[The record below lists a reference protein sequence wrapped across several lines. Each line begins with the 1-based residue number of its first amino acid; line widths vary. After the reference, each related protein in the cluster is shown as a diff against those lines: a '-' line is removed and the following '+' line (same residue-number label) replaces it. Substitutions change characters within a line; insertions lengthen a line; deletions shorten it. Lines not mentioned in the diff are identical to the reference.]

1 MALCGALGMAL
12 ISRAAA
18 HTASMVDLD
27 FLLDTA
33 ATLIRIPSWN
43 RDESAAQRAVARVMS
58 GIGLKTDEWTI
69 DLPLVQG
76 HPAASW
82 EIDRTE
88 ALGLVGTLEG
98 EGSGPTLI
106 LNGHV
111 DVVPPGDEHLW
122 TYPPFEPV
130 VEDGRLYGRGSLD
143 MKAQIAAGLAALKA
157 VSDSGVT
164 QTGSVRLQSVIGE
177 EDGGI
182 GTLATILHGGGA
194 DGAIVMEP
202 TALTIAPVQAGCINF
217 RLRVAGHAAHGAVR
231 DEGVSAFEK
240 AFHIYAAVQALEALR
255 NEGHE
260 ADPMFA
266 SYPTPFP
273 ISIGT
278 MAGGDWAS
286 SVPDHLAMEG
296 RLGIRPDESPD
307 AARAEF
313 EAAVAEAANADDF
326 LRDHPPVVEWWGGR
340 FLPSQTPLDH
350 ALVRSLSASVR
361 EELDT
366 DAVLQGVTFGA
377 DAGLLQHVGN
387 TPVVLFGAGDIRRAH
402 RPDEF
407 VEIDQLETMART
419 LARTIVRFCG
429 EA

>member
-1 MALCGALGMAL
+1 MNNPRPGTG
-12 ISRAAA
+12 RAAA
-18 HTASMVDLD
+18 HAASLVDLD

-43 RDESAAQRAVARVMS
+43 GKESAAQHAVARVMS

-69 DLPLVQG
+69 DLPLVQD

-82 EIDRTE
+82 EINRNE
-88 ALGLVGTLEG
+88 ALGLIGTLEG

-130 VEDGRLYGRGSLD
+130 VKQGRLYGRGSLD
-143 MKAQIAAGLAALKA
+143 MKAQLAAGLAALKA
-157 VSDSGVT
+157 VTDSGVT
-164 QTGSVRLQSVIGE
+164 QAGSVQLQSVIGE

-202 TALTIAPVQAGCINF
+202 TSLTIAPVQAGCINF
-217 RLRVAGHAAHGAVR
+217 RLHVAGHAAHGAVR

-240 AFHIYAAVQALEALR
+240 AFHIYAAVQALEASR
-255 NEGHE
+255 NKGHE
-260 ADPMFA
+260 SDPMFA
-266 SYPTPFP
+266 AYPTPFP

-296 RLGIRPDESPD
+296 RLGVRPDESPD

-313 EAAVAEAANADDF
+313 EAAVAEAAKVDDF
-326 LRDHPPVVEWWGGR
+326 LRNHPPVVEWWGGR
-340 FLPSQTPLDH
+340 FLPSQTPIDH
-350 ALVRSLSASVR
+350 TLVRSLSASVQ

-407 VEIDQLETMART
+407 VEVAQLKTMARA
-419 LARTIVRFCG
+419 LARTVVRFCG
-429 EA
+429 AS